1 MAVFDLAAQRMCIRI
16 VYDGVAGAGKTTN
29 LKQLCTL
36 FATQRTTEI
45 HSPAEIRGRTL
56 YFDWVQIAAGAIC
69 GFPLICQVI
78 TVPGQV
84 VLTPRRKHLLAS
96 ADVVVYVCD
105 STQSGAARAQEGLA
119 VLDEVARER
128 GEAIPFVIQANKQDQ
143 ADALDG
149 QEVLEALGRKGVPV
163 VEAIA
168 TDGIGVIDT
177 FVTTVRT
184 IAHAIEARSNA
195 GTLNLDVRSVET
207 SASVLAR
214 LSKEAIDPE
223 WAAEMLLEEASDAF
237 LLSGARLSAFGI
249 EADEDIGPE
258 TPRVSVYPLL
268 EPVSGDVPLPAADV
282 PTGFVWPAHTGRVT
296 LTALASDGAL
306 PLSLPLDETGAASHV
321 AKDRVLHTSLR
332 ARFNDI
338 EEARQALV
346 RAARVKSQLGSLLVG
361 DTVLVLQPAA
371 DANWLWT
378 IHSRLPSVL
387 ECHVQTGRDVDALLR
402 SYARAVLEAVKLGV
416 RHGLYL
422 TSTPSSFGE
431 DGAALRYLGEID
443 AVDDKRRSVGHVVL
457 EALAGLQAASIDVE
471 PFVAVLE
478 QEIGRAAAPASP
490 GESMR
495 LSMADDLTRIAAA
508 LPAGGDP
515 LSTRNLLNRIRTA
528 LARHSEAA

>member
-56 YFDWVQIAAGAIC
+56 YFDWVQIAAGVIC

-84 VLTPRRKHLLAS
+84 VLTPRRKHLLSS

-105 STQSGAARAQEGLA
+105 STQAGAARAQEGLA
-119 VLDEVARER
+119 VLDEIARER
-128 GEAIPFVIQANKQDQ
+128 GEAIPFIVQANKQDQ

-149 QEVLEALGRKGVPV
+149 QEVLAALGRKGIPV

-214 LSKEAIDPE
+214 LSREAIDPE
-223 WAAEMLLEEASDAF
+223 WAAEMVLEEASDAF
-237 LLSGARLSAFGI
+237 LLSGAQLSAFGI
-249 EADEDIGPE
+249 ESTEEAEPV
-258 TPRVSVYPLL
+258 TPRVSMQPLP
-268 EPVSGDVPLPAADV
+268 EPIVGEVPLPAGDV

-296 LTALASDGAL
+296 LTTLASDG
-306 PLSLPLDETGAASHV
+306 SLPSSVELDESGGASYV
-321 AKDRVLHTSLR
+321 AKGRVLHTSVR

-346 RAARVKSQLGSLLVG
+346 RAARAKSQLGALLVA
-361 DTVLVLQPAA
+361 DTVLVLQPAV

-378 IHSRLPSVL
+378 IHSRMPTVL
-387 ECHVQTGRDVDALLR
+387 ESHAQPGRDTDALSR
-402 SYARAVLEAVKLGV
+402 AYARAVLEAVKLGV

-422 TSTPSSFGE
+422 TGTPSSFGE
-431 DGAALRYLGEID
+431 DGATLRYLGEIEN
-443 AVDDKRRSVGHVVL
+443 VDDKRRSVGHVVL
-457 EALAGLQAASIDVE
+457 EALVGLQAASIDVE

-478 QEIGRAAAPASP
+478 QEIGRAAAPL
-490 GESMR
+490 GESPR
-495 LSMADDLTRIAAA
+495 LPMADDLTRIAAT

-515 LSTRNLLNRIRTA
+515 LSARNLLNRIRTA